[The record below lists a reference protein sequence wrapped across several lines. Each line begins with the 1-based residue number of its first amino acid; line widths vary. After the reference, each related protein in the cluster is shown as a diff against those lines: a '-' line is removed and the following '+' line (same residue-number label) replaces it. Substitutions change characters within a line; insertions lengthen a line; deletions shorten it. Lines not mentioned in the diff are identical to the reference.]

1 MHNNIL
7 YTCGYIV
14 VDTFLHKK
22 DTLGKG
28 GGGVGAGVRG
38 YVRLRGV
45 FTPKNHFF
53 LFLFF
58 W

>member
-1 MHNNIL
+1 MVMRVECFLPHSSFWEIL
-7 YTCGYIV
+7 VQDFGV
-14 VDTFLHKK
+14 
-22 DTLGKG
+22 LGG
-28 GGGVGAGVRG
+28 RGVGAGVRG